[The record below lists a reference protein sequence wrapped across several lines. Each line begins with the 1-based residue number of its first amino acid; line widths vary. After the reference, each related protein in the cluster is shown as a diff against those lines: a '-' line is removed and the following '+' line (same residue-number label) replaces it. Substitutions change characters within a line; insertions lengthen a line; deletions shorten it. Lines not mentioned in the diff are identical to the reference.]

1 MSKVKYYY
9 DPDTLSYHK
18 IKVKRIEAFRRVV
31 FGILAI
37 LIIMFAGY
45 ISFSQVFESPKEK
58 GLNRELVNLQLN
70 YGLLSKKMKQ
80 IDNVLAEVQDR
91 DNTIY
96 RTFFEANPIPEEQ
109 RKAGFGGVNRYEA
122 LEGFDNSAMII
133 DATKNV
139 DILSKQL
146 YVQSKSLDEIVKLAT
161 DKEKLLQSI
170 PAIQPV
176 NKEDLLRMASGYGW
190 RIDPFTKIMK
200 QHKGMD
206 FSAHVGTPVYATGN
220 GVVVRAD
227 RSTPGFGNHIEINHG
242 FGYVTLYAHLA
253 SYRVRGG
260 QRVKR
265 GDLIGFI
272 GMTGR
277 TSGPHLHYEVHKNGV
292 SIDPINFYYGNLS
305 PEEFIAMQRIASQEG
320 QSVD

>member
-96 RTFFEANPIPEEQ
+96 RAFFEANPIPDEQ

-170 PAIQPV
+170 PAIQPI
-176 NKEDLLRMASGYGW
+176 KKFDLLRLASGFGW
-190 RIDPFTKIMK
+190 RIDPFTKTSK

-206 FSAHVGTPVYATGN
+206 FSAHVGTPIYATGN
-220 GVVVRAD
+220 GIVASAD
-227 RSTPGFGNHIEINHG
+227 RSKPGYGNHIEIKHG
-242 FGYVTLYAHLA
+242 YGYLSLYAHL
-253 SYRVRGG
+253 SSFRVREG

-265 GDLIGFI
+265 GDLIGFV

-292 SIDPINFYYGNLS
+292 AIDPINFYYGNLT

>member
-80 IDNVLAEVQDR
+80 IDNVLAEVQER

-96 RTFFEANPIPEEQ
+96 RTFFEANPIPDEQ
-109 RKAGFGGVNRYEA
+109 RKAGFGGINRYEV

-170 PAIQPV
+170 PAIQPIK
-176 NKEDLLRMASGYGW
+176 KEDLLRLASGFGW
-190 RIDPFTKIMK
+190 RSDPFTKTSK

-206 FSAHVGTPVYATGN
+206 FSAHVGTPIYATGN
-220 GVVVRAD
+220 GIVSSAD
-227 RSTPGFGNHIEINHG
+227 RSKPGYGNHIEIKHG
-242 FGYVTLYAHLA
+242 YGYLTLYAHL
-253 SYRVRGG
+253 SSFRVREG

-265 GDLIGFI
+265 GDLIGFV

-292 SIDPINFYYGNLS
+292 AIDPINFYYGNLT